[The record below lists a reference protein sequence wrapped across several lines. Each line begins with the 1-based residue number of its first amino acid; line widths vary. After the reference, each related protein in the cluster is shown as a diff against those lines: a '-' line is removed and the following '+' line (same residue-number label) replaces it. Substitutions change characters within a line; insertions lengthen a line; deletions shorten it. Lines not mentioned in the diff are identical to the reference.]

1 MEVAV
6 EKKTPMASKRRL
18 NPRGNT
24 MFESEN
30 DIGNDQDWQEAGL
43 MSEAEGDQ
51 EPVTD
56 QGLIE
61 DLEKEGSA

>member
-1 MEVAV
+1 
-6 EKKTPMASKRRL
+6 
-18 NPRGNT
+18 

-30 DIGNDQDWQEAGL
+30 DIGNDQDWQEADL

-56 QGLIE
+56 PGLIE